1 MELKR
6 SCGLILHPTSLPG
19 PFGIGSLGKQA
30 FQFIEFLRS
39 SGQSYWQVLPLG
51 PAGCGNSPYQS
62 PSSFAG
68 NPLLIDPLKLV
79 ERGFLPGAVLDEI
92 PAFPAG
98 RVHYNRAAEFK
109 MALLEKSF
117 LHFRSEDGVE
127 KRQAFAGFCSRQ
139 ADWLDDFALFTALRG
154 HYHGRNLS
162 MWQQWP
168 EDIARHKTAAVKKWQ
183 HKLADRVEENK
194 FRQFLFFSQWDEL
207 KKAAACK
214 NITIIGDIPIFTA
227 LDSADVWANRELF
240 DLNREGYPNNVSGV
254 PPDYFSPTGQL
265 WGNPLYN
272 WPQHRKNGYSWWQA
286 RIAQALRFFD
296 IVRIDHFRGF
306 ESCWQVAAG
315 SETAVEGKWL
325 KGPGAELFNSLQ
337 KDLGKLP
344 VIAEDLG
351 VITPEVEELRESL
364 GFPGMKVLQFAF
376 GGGQWGKSI
385 YLPHNYSPNCVVYTG
400 THDNDTLC
408 GWYHAAPEETRNHV
422 RHYLGV
428 DGNDIAWDLIR
439 LAYSSVAGLAMTTP
453 QDLLKLGNEARF
465 NLPGTPS
472 GNWEWRLTAG
482 MLTQDIAGRLSAL
495 AELYGREAGGSG

>member
-19 PFGIGSLGKQA
+19 PFGIGSLGEQA
-30 FQFIEFLRS
+30 FEFIEFLHS
-39 SGQSYWQVLPLG
+39 SGQSFWQVLPLG
-51 PAGCGNSPYQS
+51 PTGYGNSPYQS

-79 ERGFLPGAVLDEI
+79 EKGFLPGSALNAI

-98 RVHYNRAAEFK
+98 RVDYRAAAEFK
-109 MALLEKSF
+109 MVILEKSF
-117 LHFRSEDGVE
+117 LHFHSSSAVE
-127 KRQAFAGFCSRQ
+127 NRRAFAAFCSRE
-139 ADWLDDFALFTALRG
+139 ACWLDDFALFMALRD
-154 HYHGRNLS
+154 HYHGPNLS

-168 EDIARHKTAAVKKWQ
+168 EDIARHKTAAVKKWRQ
-183 HKLADRVEENK
+183 RLADRVEEKK
-194 FRQFLFFSQWDEL
+194 FRQFLFFSQWGEL
-207 KKAAACK
+207 KKEANRK
-214 NITIIGDIPIFTA
+214 GISIIGDIPIFTA

-240 DLNREGYPNNVSGV
+240 DLNKEGYPNSVGGV

-265 WGNPLYN
+265 WGNPLYK
-272 WPQHRKNGYSWWQA
+272 WPQHRKSGYVWWQA
-286 RIAQALRFFD
+286 RIAQALRLFD

-315 SETAVEGKWL
+315 SETAEEGKWL
-325 KGPGAELFNSLQ
+325 KGPGAELFSSVEKALS
-337 KDLGKLP
+337 KLP

-364 GFPGMKVLQFAF
+364 GFPGMKVIQFAF

-400 THDNDTLC
+400 THDNDTVC
-408 GWYHAAPEETRNHV
+408 GWYHAAPEKTRNHV
-422 RHYLGV
+422 RRYLGV

-439 LAYSSVAGLAMTTP
+439 LAYASVASLAITTP
-453 QDLLKLGNEARF
+453 QDLLKLGTEARL

-472 GNWEWRLTAG
+472 GNWEWRLADS
-482 MLTQDIAGRLSAL
+482 MLTQEIAGRLSDL
-495 AELYGREAGGSG
+495 AGLYGRKAGGGK

>member
-19 PFGIGSLGKQA
+19 PFGIGTLGDQA

-39 SGQSYWQVLPLG
+39 SGQSFWQVLPLG

-62 PSSFAG
+62 PSCFAG

-79 ERGFLPGAVLDEI
+79 EKGFLPGAVLNKI
-92 PAFPAG
+92 PPFPSGPAEYG
-98 RVHYNRAAEFK
+98 GAADFK
-109 MALLEKSF
+109 KAILEKSY
-117 LHFRSEDGVE
+117 LHFLSSGTVD
-127 KRQAFAGFCSRQ
+127 KLQAFAAFCSRE
-139 ADWLDDFALFTALRG
+139 AYWLDDFALFMALRG
-154 HYHGRNLS
+154 HYHGRNLL

-183 HKLADRVEENK
+183 HRLSDRVEENK
-194 FRQFLFFSQWDEL
+194 FQQFLFFSQWGEL
-207 KKAAACK
+207 KKEANRK
-214 NITIIGDIPIFTA
+214 GISIIGDIPIFTA
-227 LDSADVWANRELF
+227 LASADVWANQELF
-240 DLNREGYPNNVSGV
+240 DLNKEGYPNNVGGV

-272 WPQHRKNGYSWWQA
+272 WPQHRKSAYSWWQE
-286 RIAQALRFFD
+286 RIAQALSLFD

-315 SETAVEGKWL
+315 SETAAEGKWL
-325 KGPGAELFNSLQ
+325 KGPGAELFSSAE
-337 KDLGKLP
+337 KDLSKLS

-351 VITPEVEELRESL
+351 VITPEVKELRESL

-376 GGGQWGKSI
+376 GGGQWGDSI
-385 YLPHNYSPNCVVYTG
+385 YLPHSYSPNCVVYTG
-400 THDNDTLC
+400 THDNDTVC
-408 GWYHAAPEETRNHV
+408 GWYHAAPEKARDHV
-422 RHYLGV
+422 RRYLGV
-428 DGNDIAWDLIR
+428 NGSDIAWDLIR
-439 LAYSSVAGLAMTTP
+439 LAYSSVACLAMTTP
-453 QDLLKLGNEARF
+453 QDLLKLGSEARF

-482 MLTQDIAGRLSAL
+482 MLTQEIAGRLSDL
-495 AELYGREAGGSG
+495 AELYGRKAGGGK